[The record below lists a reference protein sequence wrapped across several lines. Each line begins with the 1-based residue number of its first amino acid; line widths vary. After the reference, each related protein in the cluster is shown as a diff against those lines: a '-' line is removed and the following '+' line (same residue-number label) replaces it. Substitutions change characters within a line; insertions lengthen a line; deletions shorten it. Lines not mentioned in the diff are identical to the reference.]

1 MATPSKTGAL
11 LPPKAP
17 NLPIGPVDYS
27 QQYQDEF
34 GNVLRLY
41 FNQID
46 NFCQPFASNTGGQ
59 YLKFPNGSF
68 YNTANVTAAANSTA
82 YTVPFT
88 QTVTSNAV
96 IIDSGNNAN
105 VITEV
110 SGIYNFQFSAQII
123 KTSGSTQAIW
133 MWPRVNGSDIANSNT
148 KLALTGGTNTEALM
162 ALNYVLPMN
171 AGDVF
176 QLMFAVSD
184 TSVKLLKE
192 PAVSFG
198 PAIPPVILTVSFVS
212 ALY

>member
-1 MATPSKTGAL
+1 
-11 LPPKAP
+11 
-17 NLPIGPVDYS
+17 
-27 QQYQDEF
+27 
-34 GNVLRLY
+34 
-41 FNQID
+41 
-46 NFCQPFASNTGGQ
+46 
-59 YLKFPNGSF
+59 
-68 YNTANVTAAANSTA
+68 
-82 YTVPFT
+82 
-88 QTVTSNAV
+88 
-96 IIDSGNNAN
+96 
-105 VITEV
+105 
-110 SGIYNFQFSAQII
+110 
-123 KTSGSTQAIW
+123 